1 MKRILLF
8 ATATAA
14 FLITACGDNK
24 TPNPNTKSETPVSEV
39 QESQIPTDSS
49 IIYSSEK
56 ASLIV
61 DESQRTLIISFNSQ
75 PIDRCVT
82 DGNNAIWKSIPSPAE
97 TDTVKYSFLGDT
109 LILDDFLGDGLRNG
123 NMYTGGTTGSI
134 YGTWKRIPCYWPSQ
148 DSTTSCNKQ
157 HPDYEELS
165 INFSKDTMTI
175 SSKYD
180 WGREENDITKK
191 LKENG
196 LNMHS
201 SFMTAVYETLLGK
214 QTDFYFEHDDM
225 FFAINRLTDSTH
237 FSEENKIQITEST
250 KTSGAFSFNGKHY
263 TVKINKAEFS
273 LLDDKEEIDIE
284 VSDGVNI
291 CRVQYLEMQPQKEQC
306 KSENINGFQ
315 TVAAVD
321 KDGYRDV
328 VYYKKTNEKEFFKCI
343 NGIAPITN
351 K

>member
-1 MKRILLF
+1 MKRILLL

-14 FLITACGDNK
+14 LLITACGGNK
-24 TPNPNTKSETPVSEV
+24 TPDSNTKPKAPASED
-39 QESQIPTDSS
+39 QESLIPTDSS
-49 IIYSSEK
+49 IIYGSAK
-56 ASLIV
+56 FSLIV
-61 DESQRTLIISFNSQ
+61 DESQKTLIISYSSQ
-75 PIDRCVT
+75 SEDGCVT
-82 DGNNAIWKSIPSPAE
+82 DDNNAIWKSISRPAK
-97 TDTVKYSFLGDT
+97 TDTVKYNFRGDT
-109 LILDDFLGDGLRNG
+109 LVLDKFLWDELREG
-123 NMYTGGTTGSI
+123 NMYIGGTAGNI
-134 YGTWKRIPCYWPSQ
+134 YGTWKRIPCYWESA
-148 DSTTSCNKQ
+148 DSTTSCGKHDFKYN
-157 HPDYEELS
+157 ELS
-165 INFSKDTMTI
+165 INFLKDTMTT

-180 WGREENDITKK
+180 WGREENDITKE

-250 KTSGAFSFNGKHY
+250 KTGGAFSFNGKHY

-291 CRVQYLEMQPQKEQC
+291 CRVQKYQSFP
-306 KSENINGFQ
+306 NNGCC
-315 TVAAVD
+315 
-321 KDGYRDV
+321 R
-328 VYYKKTNEKEFFKCI
+328 
-343 NGIAPITN
+343 
-351 K
+351 